1 MVILPIII
9 CLLLSALFSGMEIAF
24 LATTKTELQVLETR
38 TNRKRP
44 RLQTFY
50 DQRDSVI
57 TSLLIGN
64 NVVLVLLAWFA
75 TKQIERLPIGFNS
88 ESSQVL
94 FETLS
99 LTAIVLVFGEFFPKL
114 IFRRF
119 AARILHVLAPLLY
132 LQVALLRPLT
142 YVFKK
147 VSGWI
152 IHPFVKGLV
161 AEKNEPE
168 AGAEDLENFIRQQS
182 NLTEG
187 GDDELNV
194 DFFKNALILK
204 DVRVRECLVP
214 RTSIVAH
221 DLSEGKDAL
230 RQKFLDSMHSRIVV
244 YHDDIDHIVG
254 YVHHFE
260 VLASRTSIEA
270 LIRPLYVTPESKSAR
285 DLLEDML
292 SGHFHM
298 AWVVDEYGGT
308 AGIVTLE
315 DIVEE
320 VVGEIEDEHDEA
332 QAPFRLMGKKTWS
345 IEGSVEI
352 DLLNE
357 QLSLAIPKG
366 DYETISGYIFHGMGE
381 IPKKGQRFTVDHFA
395 LEIVDRSASRIHRLK
410 LTDCRS

>member
-94 FETLS
+94 FETLA

-332 QAPFRLMGKKTWS
+332 QAPFRPMGKKTWS

-395 LEIVDRSASRIHRLK
+395 LEIVDRSSSRIHRLK

>member
-75 TKQIERLPIGFNS
+75 TKQIERLPIGFSS

-332 QAPFRLMGKKTWS
+332 QAPFRPMGTKTWS

>member
-119 AARILHVLAPLLY
+119 AARILHILAPLLY

-332 QAPFRLMGKKTWS
+332 QAPFRLMGTKTWS

-381 IPKKGQRFTVDHFA
+381 IPTRATFKVDHFA

>member
-75 TKQIERLPIGFNS
+75 TKQIERLPIGFSS

-332 QAPFRLMGKKTWS
+332 QAPFRAMGTKTWS

-395 LEIVDRSASRIHRLK
+395 LEIVDRSSSRIHRLK

>member
-119 AARILHVLAPLLY
+119 SARILHVLAPLLY

-221 DLSEGKDAL
+221 DLSEGRDAL

-332 QAPFRLMGKKTWS
+332 QAPFRPMGTKTWS

>member
-119 AARILHVLAPLLY
+119 AARILHILAPLLY

-332 QAPFRLMGKKTWS
+332 QAPFRPMGTKTWS

>member
-119 AARILHVLAPLLY
+119 SARILHVLAPLLY

-332 QAPFRLMGKKTWS
+332 QAPFRPMGKKTWS

>member
-152 IHPFVKGLV
+152 IYPFVKGLV

-244 YHDDIDHIVG
+244 YHEDIDHIVG

-332 QAPFRLMGKKTWS
+332 QAPFRPMGTKTWS

>member
-332 QAPFRLMGKKTWS
+332 QAPFRPMGTKTWS

>member
-119 AARILHVLAPLLY
+119 SARILHVLAPLLY

-332 QAPFRLMGKKTWS
+332 QAPFRPMGTKTWS

>member
-94 FETLS
+94 FETLA

-119 AARILHVLAPLLY
+119 AARILHILAPLLY

-332 QAPFRLMGKKTWS
+332 QAPFRPMGKKTWS

>member
-1 MVILPIII
+1 M
-9 CLLLSALFSGMEIAF
+9 
-24 LATTKTELQVLETR
+24 
-38 TNRKRP
+38 
-44 RLQTFY
+44 
-50 DQRDSVI
+50 
-57 TSLLIGN
+57 
-64 NVVLVLLAWFA
+64 LLAWFA

-119 AARILHVLAPLLY
+119 AARILHILAPLLY

-244 YHDDIDHIVG
+244 YHDILII
-254 YVHHFE
+254 
-260 VLASRTSIEA
+260 LWAMSI
-270 LIRPLYVTPESKSAR
+270 ISK
-285 DLLEDML
+285 
-292 SGHFHM
+292 
-298 AWVVDEYGGT
+298 Y
-308 AGIVTLE
+308 
-315 DIVEE
+315 
-320 VVGEIEDEHDEA
+320 
-332 QAPFRLMGKKTWS
+332 
-345 IEGSVEI
+345 
-352 DLLNE
+352 
-357 QLSLAIPKG
+357 
-366 DYETISGYIFHGMGE
+366 
-381 IPKKGQRFTVDHFA
+381 
-395 LEIVDRSASRIHRLK
+395 
-410 LTDCRS
+410 

>member
-75 TKQIERLPIGFNS
+75 TKQIERLPIGFSS

-119 AARILHVLAPLLY
+119 AARILHILAPLLY

-332 QAPFRLMGKKTWS
+332 QAPFRAMGTKTWS

-366 DYETISGYIFHGMGE
+366 DYETISGYIFHGVGE

-395 LEIVDRSASRIHRLK
+395 LEIVDRSSSRIHRLK

>member
-119 AARILHVLAPLLY
+119 AARILHALAPLLY

-332 QAPFRLMGKKTWS
+332 QAPFRPMGKKTWS

>member
-119 AARILHVLAPLLY
+119 AARILHILAPLLY

-332 QAPFRLMGKKTWS
+332 QAPFRPMGKKTWS

>member
-44 RLQTFY
+44 RLQTLY

-75 TKQIERLPIGFNS
+75 TKQIERLPIGFSS

-132 LQVALLRPLT
+132 LQVVLLRPLT

>member
-119 AARILHVLAPLLY
+119 AARILHILAPLLY

-332 QAPFRLMGKKTWS
+332 QAPFRLMGTKTWS

-381 IPKKGQRFTVDHFA
+381 IPKKGQRFKVDHFA

>member
-1 MVILPIII
+1 MVVVAIIL
-9 CLLLSALFSGMEIAF
+9 CLFLSALFSGMEIAF

-38 TNRKRP
+38 TNRSRP
-44 RLQTFY
+44 RLKAFY
-50 DQRDSVI
+50 DRRDSVI

-64 NVVLVLLAWFA
+64 NIVLVLLAWFA
-75 TKQIERLPIGFNS
+75 TKQIERLNIGFDN
-88 ESSQVL
+88 ESSQVI

-99 LTAIVLVFGEFFPKL
+99 LTAVVLVFGEFFPKL

-132 LQVALLRPLT
+132 LQVSLLKPVT

-147 VSGWI
+147 TSGWI
-152 IHPFVKGLV
+152 IRPFIGGSQN
-161 AEKNEPE
+161 ERNEPE
-168 AGAEDLENFIRQQS
+168 VAAEDLENFIRQQS

-187 GDDELNV
+187 GEDDLNV

-221 DLSEGKDAL
+221 DLAEGKDVL

-260 VLASRTSIEA
+260 VLSSDVSIEA

-332 QAPFRLMGKKTWS
+332 YAPFRPLGPKTWT
-345 IEGSVEI
+345 IEGSVEV

-357 QLSLAIPKG
+357 KLSLAIPKG

-381 IPKKGQRFTVDHFA
+381 IPNKGSRFTIDHFELDI
-395 LEIVDRSASRIHRLK
+395 LERSASKILRLK
-410 LTDCRS
+410 LIDCRS

>member
-75 TKQIERLPIGFNS
+75 TKQIEMLPIGFNS

-119 AARILHVLAPLLY
+119 SARILHVLAPLLY

-332 QAPFRLMGKKTWS
+332 QAPFRPMGTKTWS

>member
-75 TKQIERLPIGFNS
+75 TKQIERLAIGFNS

-332 QAPFRLMGKKTWS
+332 QAPFRPMGKKTWS

>member
-119 AARILHVLAPLLY
+119 AARILHILAPLLY

-152 IHPFVKGLV
+152 IHPFIKGLV

-332 QAPFRLMGKKTWS
+332 QAPFRAMGTKTWS

>member
-44 RLQTFY
+44 RLQTLY

-75 TKQIERLPIGFNS
+75 TKQIERLPIGFSS

>member
-1 MVILPIII
+1 MIILAIVI

-44 RLQTFY
+44 RLQAFY

-64 NVVLVLLAWFA
+64 NVILVLLAWFA
-75 TKQIERLPIGFNS
+75 TKQIERLPFGFDN

-99 LTAIVLVFGEFFPKL
+99 LTAVVLVFGEFFPKL

-119 AARILHVLAPLLY
+119 AARILHALAPLLY
-132 LQVALLRPLT
+132 IQVALLGPFT

-147 VSGWI
+147 ISGWI
-152 IHPFVKGLV
+152 TRPFLRDFQN
-161 AEKNEPE
+161 EKNEFE
-168 AGAEDLENFIRQQS
+168 VVTEDLENFIRQQS
-182 NLTEG
+182 SLSEDG
-187 GDDELNV
+187 EDDLNV

-221 DLSEGKDAL
+221 NLSEGKEVL
-230 RQKFLDSMHSRIVV
+230 RQKFLDSMHSRIIV

-260 VLASRTSIEA
+260 VLSSGTSIEA

-320 VVGEIEDEHDEA
+320 VVGEIEDEHDAA
-332 QAPFRLMGKKTWS
+332 QAPFRVVGPRTW
-345 IEGSVEI
+345 IMEGSVEG

-357 QLSLAIPKG
+357 KLSLAIPKG

-381 IPKKGQRFTVDHFA
+381 IPNRAQPFTIDHFN
-395 LEIVDRSASRIHRLK
+395 LEILDGSASKIHRLK
-410 LTDCRS
+410 LTDGRS

>member
-88 ESSQVL
+88 ESSQFL

-119 AARILHVLAPLLY
+119 AARILHILAPLLY

-332 QAPFRLMGKKTWS
+332 QAPFRPMGKKTWS

>member
-1 MVILPIII
+1 MILFAIIL

-38 TNRKRP
+38 TKKQRP
-44 RLQTFY
+44 RLQAFY

-75 TKQIERLPIGFNS
+75 TKQLERVNVGFDN

-94 FETLS
+94 FETLT
-99 LTAIVLVFGEFFPKL
+99 LTATVLVFGEFFPKL

-119 AARILHVLAPLLY
+119 AAKILHVLAPLLY
-132 LQVALLRPLT
+132 LQVAILGPLT

-147 VSGWI
+147 ISSWI
-152 IHPFVKGLV
+152 IRPFIGGL
-161 AEKNEPE
+161 ENGKNEPE

-182 NLTEG
+182 TLSEDG
-187 GDDELNV
+187 EDDLNV
-194 DFFKNALILK
+194 GFFKNALILK

-221 DLSEGKDAL
+221 DLSEGKDVL
-230 RQKFLDSMHSRIVV
+230 RQNFLDSMHSRIVV

-260 VLASRTSIEA
+260 VLSSAKSIEA
-270 LIRPLYVTPESKSAR
+270 LIRPLFVTPESKSAR

-332 QAPFRLMGKKTWS
+332 QPPYSQAGPRTWS

-352 DLLNE
+352 DLINE
-357 QLSLAIPKG
+357 KLSLAIPKG

-381 IPKKGQRFTVDHFA
+381 IPNQGQRFVIDHFQ
-395 LEIVDRSASRIHRLK
+395 LEILDRSASKIHRLK

>member
-119 AARILHVLAPLLY
+119 AARILHILAPLLY

-244 YHDDIDHIVG
+244 YHDDIDHIMG

-332 QAPFRLMGKKTWS
+332 QAPFRPMGTKTWS